1 MRTFGLAFGMVFG
14 VGLVLAQAAV
24 ADERMERLERSL
36 QMLAPGE
43 RLEQLCNY
51 VAMQQ
56 IRQDDKNFRPDRT
69 VANAAAE
76 PREKGDTI
84 EAKGAAFRSRGKW
97 YALSYTCSATP
108 DRSAVTA
115 FRYTVGGEIP
125 ETKWAGYG
133 LWQ

>member
-1 MRTFGLAFGMVFG
+1 MRALILAVGAGLM
-14 VGLVLAQAAV
+14 LAQAAV
-24 ADERMERLERSL
+24 ADERLERLERSL
-36 QMLAPGE
+36 QLLAPEE

-51 VAMQQ
+51 IAMQQ

-76 PREKGDTI
+76 PTEKGDTI

-108 DRSAVTA
+108 DRSAVFAADSSHA
-115 FRYTVGGEIP
+115 FDSTFRRVP
-125 ETKWAGYG
+125 AASSRSPAN
-133 LWQ
+133 

>member
-1 MRTFGLAFGMVFG
+1 MRALGLAFGVC
-14 VGLVLAQAAV
+14 LVLAQGAM
-24 ADERMERLERSL
+24 ADERLERLERSL
-36 QMLAPGE
+36 QMLAPEE

-51 VAMQQ
+51 TAMQQ

-84 EAKGAAFRSRGKW
+84 EAKGAAFRSGGKW
-97 YALSYTCSATP
+97 YALTYTCTANP
-108 DRSAVTA
+108 DRTAVTA